1 MFSYPRQLKNSAAL
15 QSGTLS
21 YHQLISAQ
29 ASAAAKNTPS
39 SKQSAAQALRPVTAP
54 QQPGNKAVTTP
65 NSATSAPKVAGNLQ
79 GSGSTA
85 RSSTAV
91 TTTGYNIHRQSAT
104 PATKQLASLAVSTS
118 SGVPAQKVVVNLP
131 VVSLS
136 NYAASP
142 AVSSRPTTPNKTV
155 HLTTKTTNASAVRL
169 PSSSVQAVPG
179 PSSTS
184 TGTSLVTAASKG
196 ASNPPSV
203 SPEIPMTIPKAIP
216 KVIPKPSP
224 AI

>member
-1 MFSYPRQLKNSAAL
+1 MRILNRLQTILFSYPRQLKNSAAL

-29 ASAAAKNTPS
+29 ASAAVKNTPS
-39 SKQSAAQALRPVTAP
+39 SKQSAAQAFKPVTAP

-104 PATKQLASLAVSTS
+104 PATKQLVSPAVSTS
-118 SGVPAQKVVVNLP
+118 SAVPAQKVVVNLP

-155 HLTTKTTNASAVRL
+155 YLAAKTTNA
-169 PSSSVQAVPG
+169 SVQAVPG

-184 TGTSLVTAASKG
+184 TGTSLVTTASKG
-196 ASNPPSV
+196 ARNPPSV
-203 SPEIPMTIPKAIP
+203 SPEIPMAIPKA
-216 KVIPKPSP
+216 IPKPSP